1 MNPKL
6 TRICKHF
13 FGARS
18 APYEFTSKK
27 CMAHMSFNTIFAIL
41 IAVFAG
47 SLLPAQFA
55 TNSALANELNSTT
68 LTGAISYSVG
78 SLFLFVLLVSQR
90 LKPDW
95 LSARRGPLWA
105 WLGGAVGSAYV
116 VGSVILTRALGAA
129 LATTLVIASQIITAI
144 LLDHFGV
151 LGLQKRR
158 INLTRLLAVLLA
170 FAALAIKFWGTL

>member
-1 MNPKL
+1 MRK
-6 TRICKHF
+6 
-13 FGARS
+13 
-18 APYEFTSKK
+18 
-27 CMAHMSFNTIFAIL
+27 IL
-41 IAVFAG
+41 FPLFLAVFAG
-47 SLLPAQFA
+47 SLLPAQFS
-55 TNSALANELNSTT
+55 TNSALSHEVGSSV
-68 LTGAISYSVG
+68 LTGAISYVVG
-78 SLFLFVLLVSQR
+78 SLFLFALLMVQR

-95 LSARRGPLWA
+95 AAARRAPFWA

-158 INLTRLLAVLLA
+158 INRLRLLAVLLT
-170 FAALAIKFWGTL
+170 FAALALKFWGAT

>member
-1 MNPKL
+1 VPI
-6 TRICKHF
+6 RD
-13 FGARS
+13 RV
-18 APYEFTSKK
+18 
-27 CMAHMSFNTIFAIL
+27 FAIA

-55 TNSALANELNSTT
+55 TNSALAGVLKSAT

-78 SLFLFVLLVSQR
+78 ALFLGTLLLLR
-90 LKPDW
+90 HLKPDW
-95 LSARRGPLWA
+95 RAAQAAPRWV

-129 LATTLVIASQIITAI
+129 LATTFVIASQVVTAI

-151 LGLQKRR
+151 LGLQRR
-158 INLTRLLAVLLA
+158 PINRIRLAAVALAL
-170 FAALAIKFWGTL
+170 AALALKYWGAR

>member
-1 MNPKL
+1 MRL
-6 TRICKHF
+6 
-13 FGARS
+13 
-18 APYEFTSKK
+18 
-27 CMAHMSFNTIFAIL
+27 NTLIAIL
-41 IAVFAG
+41 LAVFAG

-78 SLFLFVLLVSQR
+78 SLFLFVLLNFQR

-95 LSARRGPLWA
+95 QAARRAPRWA

-151 LGLQKRR
+151 LGLQQRR
-158 INLTRLLAVLLA
+158 INRLRLLAVLLA
-170 FAALAIKFWGTL
+170 FAALALKFWSPV

>member
-1 MNPKL
+1 MTVRLNGK
-6 TRICKHF
+6 IY
-13 FGARS
+13 S
-18 APYEFTSKK
+18 
-27 CMAHMSFNTIFAIL
+27 IL
-41 IAVFAG
+41 LAVFAG

-78 SLFLFVLLVSQR
+78 SLFLFVLLIARR

-95 LSARRGPLWA
+95 QAARNAPLWA

-116 VGSVILTRALGAA
+116 VGSVILTRNLGAA

-151 LGLQKRR
+151 LGLEQRR
-158 INLTRLLAVLLA
+158 INLTRAIAVLLA
-170 FAALAIKFWGTL
+170 FAALALKFWGSR

>member
-1 MNPKL
+1 MAILVRLNGKL
-6 TRICKHF
+6 
-13 FGARS
+13 
-18 APYEFTSKK
+18 
-27 CMAHMSFNTIFAIL
+27 FAIL
-41 IAVFAG
+41 LAVFAG

-55 TNSALANELNSTT
+55 TNSALANDINSTT
-68 LTGAISYSVG
+68 LTGAISYCVG
-78 SLFLFVLLVSQR
+78 SLFLFVLLTLQR

-95 LSARRGPLWA
+95 KAARNAPRWA

-158 INLTRLLAVLLA
+158 INRLRFMAVLLA
-170 FAALAIKFWGTL
+170 FAALALKFWGSR